1 MATLKFRFDKR
12 IPEEAALLDHLRSLP
27 EDRHIEYVRN
37 LALKAFRQE
46 RAESRQSELGGIPP
60 VSEKPDATDGAPRPD
75 QAKPK
80 VQSLQ
85 PTPSREELAASEISL
100 ASLKQMVG

>member
-46 RAESRQSELGGIPP
+46 RAGSCQPDTGGMSP
-60 VSEKPDATDGAPRPD
+60 VSGRPDDSDGAPRPRP
-75 QAKPK
+75 AKLKARSPHSP
-80 VQSLQ
+80 QSQ
-85 PTPSREELAASEISL
+85 EDLAAGEVSL